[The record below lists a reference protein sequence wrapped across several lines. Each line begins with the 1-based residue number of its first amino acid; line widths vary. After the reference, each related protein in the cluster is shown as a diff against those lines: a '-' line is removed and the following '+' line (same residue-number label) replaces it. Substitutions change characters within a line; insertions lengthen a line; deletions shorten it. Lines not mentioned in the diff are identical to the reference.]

1 MEAAF
6 VLAEAKRRARLGR
19 PRAIHIYE
27 QKGMIRMILAIT
39 PQPPSAS

>member
-1 MEAAF
+1 MEAVF
-6 VLAEAKRRARLGR
+6 VLAGAKRRARLGR